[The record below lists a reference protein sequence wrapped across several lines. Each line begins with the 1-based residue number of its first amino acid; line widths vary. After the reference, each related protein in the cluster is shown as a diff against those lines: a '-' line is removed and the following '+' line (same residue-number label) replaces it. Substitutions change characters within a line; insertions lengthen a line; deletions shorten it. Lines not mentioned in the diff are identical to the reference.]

1 MLFDSHAH
9 YDNQR
14 FDEDRFETIK
24 KAYDSGVT
32 YILNAAA
39 DMASSVETISLTR
52 EFEFVYGAVGVHPHA
67 VSEMNDNDIATLAN
81 FTMEDKI
88 VAIGEIGL
96 DYYYDYSP
104 REQQK
109 LWFAKQISLAR
120 KLNLPIIVHDR
131 DAHKDVLDIIK
142 SEQAK
147 DVGGVFH
154 CYSGSV
160 EMLRDVLENNFC
172 ISVGGALTFKNA
184 KKTVEVV
191 EHVPLDKLLIETD
204 CPYLTP
210 EPHRGKRNDSS
221 YVRLVAEK
229 IAKIKGISFEE
240 VAEATMNNSKR
251 LFNIK

>member
-1 MLFDSHAH
+1 MLFDSHTH
-9 YDNQR
+9 YDNEK
-14 FDEDRFETIK
+14 FKEDRIETIK

-32 YILNAAA
+32 YILNASA
-39 DMASSVETISLTR
+39 DMASSMETISLTQ
-52 EFEFVYGAVGVHPHA
+52 EFEFIYGAVGVHPHA
-67 VSEMNDNDIATLAN
+67 VGEINENAMVALAD
-81 FTMEDKI
+81 FAKDDKI

-104 REQQK
+104 REQQRF
-109 LWFAKQISLAR
+109 WFAKQISLAR
-120 KLNLPIIVHDR
+120 ELSLPIIVHDR

-160 EMLRDVLENNFC
+160 EMLREVLENNFC
-172 ISVGGALTFKNA
+172 ISVGGPLTFKKA
-184 KKTVEVV
+184 KKLIEVV
-191 EHVPLDKLLIETD
+191 EYVPLDRLLIETD

-221 YVRLVAEK
+221 FVRLVAER
-229 IAKIKGISFEE
+229 IAQIRGISFEE
-240 VAEATMNNSKR
+240 VAEATMNNTKR
-251 LFNIK
+251 LFKIK

>member
-9 YDNQR
+9 YDNKR
-14 FDEDRFETIK
+14 FDEDRFEVIK
-24 KAYDSGVT
+24 KAYDSGVS

-39 DMASSVETISLTR
+39 DMASSVETVSLTR
-52 EFEFVYGAVGVHPHA
+52 KFDFIYGAVGVHPHEVA
-67 VSEMNDNDIATLAN
+67 KMSDDDIEKLKDFAK
-81 FTMEDKI
+81 EEKI

-96 DYYYDYSP
+96 DYYYDFSP

-109 LWFAKQISLAR
+109 LWFARQINLA
-120 KLNLPIIVHDR
+120 KELNLPIIVHDR
-131 DAHKDVLDIIK
+131 DAHKDVLDIVK
-142 SEQAK
+142 AEQAK

-160 EMLRDVLENNFC
+160 EMLMDVLENNFY
-172 ISVGGALTFKNA
+172 ISVGGTLTFKNA
-184 KKTVEVV
+184 KRVVEVV
-191 EHVPLDKLLIETD
+191 ERVPLDRLLIETD

-229 IAKIKGISFEE
+229 IAKIRGMSFEE
-240 VAEATMNNSKR
+240 VAEITTNNAKR
-251 LFNIK
+251 LFGIK